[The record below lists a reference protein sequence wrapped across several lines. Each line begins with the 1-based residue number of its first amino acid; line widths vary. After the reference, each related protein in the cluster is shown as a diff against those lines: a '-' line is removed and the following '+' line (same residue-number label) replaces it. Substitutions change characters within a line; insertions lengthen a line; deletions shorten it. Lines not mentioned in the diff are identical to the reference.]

1 MDTKSH
7 NYFALDSLCL
17 IDSSR
22 PSFSPLIRK
31 SGHLVGLPF
40 LSGKFVNLFHCHYSG
55 TNYFF
60 TKDSLNI
67 LYNVFIQL
75 LGPVCR
81 TQGCLQ
87 RHAGPFLL
95 VLGRLI
101 QFWKIFCCSFHRFYS
116 LTNFFFTSSSLNILY
131 NVSITPT
138 CPGPARRPFSPPERT
153 ASWATS
159 FMYHSPFSTID

>member
-40 LSGKFVNLFHCHYSG
+40 LSGKFVNSFHCYYSG

-87 RHAGPFLL
+87 RQAGPFQ
-95 VLGRLI
+95 LGLG
-101 QFWKIFCCSFHRFYS
+101 K
-116 LTNFFFTSSSLNILY
+116 LTNPGRFFVARFIAFTPLLTTYSQNFLKI
-131 NVSITPT
+131 
-138 CPGPARRPFSPPERT
+138 
-153 ASWATS
+153 S
-159 FMYHSPFSTID
+159 FIMSVGQY